1 MFDRVL
7 IMHLLFFV
15 FFEQLM
21 ISKFASNI
29 SPICWLK
36 PDFWNYHG
44 FGGVCETASL
54 VIPKAIS

>member
-7 IMHLLFFV
+7 IMHLLFVV

-44 FGGVCETASL
+44 LGEFVKL
-54 VIPKAIS
+54 LL